1 MMQRRQFIMLGL
13 GAGVSLSLGV
23 TLYPLLQSTD
33 KSRADAATLVLDALL
48 PALLHGALPSSA
60 TEQQA
65 ALRRSRDAVLQFLP
79 YLPRSQQAQLQQ
91 LFLLLQQ
98 RLGQL
103 ALTGHWLSLN
113 ELPISARLQLLSS
126 WRDSYLAT
134 LQQAYH
140 GLRELLYGAYYGQ
153 PLHWPALKY
162 QPLEFNP
169 YV

>member
-1 MMQRRQFIMLGL
+1 MQRRQFIMLGL
-13 GAGVSLSLGV
+13 GTGVSLSLGL
-23 TLYPLLQSTD
+23 TLYPVLRNTEQS
-33 KSRADAATLVLDALL
+33 RNDAATLVLDALL
-48 PALLHGALPSSA
+48 PALLHGALPVEA
-60 TEQQA
+60 AAQQA
-65 ALRRSRDAVLQFLP
+65 ALRRSREAVLQFLP
-79 YLPRSQQAQLQQ
+79 YLPRTQQAELQQ

-113 ELPISARLQLLSS
+113 ELPVGQRLQLLNS

-153 PLHWPALKY
+153 PQHWPALKH

>member
-1 MMQRRQFIMLGL
+1 MQRRQFIMLGL
-13 GAGVSLSLGV
+13 GAGVSLSLGLS
-23 TLYPLLQSTD
+23 LYPVLHNTAQDRT
-33 KSRADAATLVLDALL
+33 DAATLVLDALL
-48 PALLHGALPSSA
+48 PALLQGALPA
-60 TEQQA
+60 EVTAQQA

-98 RLGQL
+98 RLGHL

-113 ELPISARLQLLSS
+113 ELPISSRLQLLSN
-126 WRDSYLAT
+126 WRDSYLDT

-153 PLHWPALKY
+153 PQHWPALKY